1 MKTSIKI
8 INYFSS
14 EYFQELALRN
24 DILRKPL
31 GLSFNLNDLTEEE
44 RQIHIGAFNDGLLIG
59 CLLLKPLNS
68 TIIQMRQVAVIEKF
82 RAKGIGKVMVLY
94 SEEYSHKLGY
104 KKIILHARDTAI
116 NFYEKL
122 NYKKVGKEFIEV
134 LIPHWEM
141 EKFI

>member
-82 RAKGIGKVMVLY
+82 RAKGIGKDMVLGNKRPG
-94 SEEYSHKLGY
+94 SPAGLFQPSPAK
-104 KKIILHARDTAI
+104 T
-116 NFYEKL
+116 N
-122 NYKKVGKEFIEV
+122 N
-134 LIPHWEM
+134 
-141 EKFI
+141 